1 MNLDGT
7 IYGRLNLPFGF
18 SYQMN
23 FTPRLA
29 WNESFEH
36 KSAKNDAWAGEGGSS
51 FRQHNKAF
59 NWQVDNVFNWKYEF
73 LDKHKVEATF
83 LVNAEKSQSWM
94 TKSTNKGYN
103 PSDALGYHGIHLGNN
118 PTALST
124 DQYTTGDA
132 LMGRLFYS
140 FSNKYML
147 TASVRR
153 DGYSAFGMMNPRATF
168 PAVALAWVFTEEKF
182 MKKTSSWLSY
192 GKLRFSWGENGNR
205 DIGIYAALA
214 ELTSNPTCWIDGN
227 GKFYTTTYTLNQKMP
242 NSKLKWERAKSYN
255 IGLDF
260 GLFGD
265 ILSGSIE
272 VYKKMTN
279 DLLMD
284 RAIPPIT
291 GFSKVLSNMGQLQNT
306 GFELTLNAN
315 IMRRKNF
322 EWSATGNF
330 SLNRRKIKH
339 LYGNMKNIL
348 DADGNIIGQVE
359 DDDITSKWFIGE
371 DPDRIWDYVGD
382 GVWQQDEAEEAA
394 KYGCQPGDF
403 KYLDFTKMGNWTR
416 MTRNT
421 RNIQPLVSVGH
432 SVTTSN
438 CSMIWIFHLCCTL
451 YGVTTV
457 HMLMPPTITSMLLSV
472 AVTISLTG
480 HQKIRLMTMHVS
492 VQRT

>member
-1 MNLDGT
+1 
-7 IYGRLNLPFGF
+7 
-18 SYQMN
+18 
-23 FTPRLA
+23 
-29 WNESFEH
+29 
-36 KSAKNDAWAGEGGSS
+36 
-51 FRQHNKAF
+51 
-59 NWQVDNVFNWKYEF
+59 
-73 LDKHKVEATF
+73 
-83 LVNAEKSQSWM
+83 
-94 TKSTNKGYN
+94 
-103 PSDALGYHGIHLGNN
+103 
-118 PTALST
+118 
-124 DQYTTGDA
+124 
-132 LMGRLFYS
+132 
-140 FSNKYML
+140 ML

-214 ELTSNPTCWIDGN
+214 ELTSNPTCWIDGS

-348 DADGNIIGQVE
+348 DTDGNIIGQVE
-359 DDDITSKWFIGE
+359 DDDITNKWFIGE

-403 KYLDFTKMGNWTR
+403 KYLDLNENGKDR
-416 MTRNT
+416 K
-421 RNIQPLVSVGH
+421 SV
-432 SVTTSN
+432 V
-438 CSMIWIFHLCCTL
+438 
-451 YGVTTV
+451 
-457 HMLMPPTITSMLLSV
+457 
-472 AVTISLTG
+472 
-480 HQKIRLMTMHVS
+480 
-492 VQRT
+492 

>member
-1 MNLDGT
+1 
-7 IYGRLNLPFGF
+7 
-18 SYQMN
+18 
-23 FTPRLA
+23 
-29 WNESFEH
+29 
-36 KSAKNDAWAGEGGSS
+36 
-51 FRQHNKAF
+51 
-59 NWQVDNVFNWKYEF
+59 
-73 LDKHKVEATF
+73 
-83 LVNAEKSQSWM
+83 
-94 TKSTNKGYN
+94 
-103 PSDALGYHGIHLGNN
+103 
-118 PTALST
+118 
-124 DQYTTGDA
+124 
-132 LMGRLFYS
+132 
-140 FSNKYML
+140 
-147 TASVRR
+147 
-153 DGYSAFGMMNPRATF
+153 
-168 PAVALAWVFTEEKF
+168 
-182 MKKTSSWLSY
+182 
-192 GKLRFSWGENGNR
+192 
-205 DIGIYAALA
+205 
-214 ELTSNPTCWIDGN
+214 
-227 GKFYTTTYTLNQKMP
+227 
-242 NSKLKWERAKSYN
+242 
-255 IGLDF
+255 
-260 GLFGD
+260 
-265 ILSGSIE
+265 
-272 VYKKMTN
+272 MTN

-359 DDDITSKWFIGE
+359 DDDITNKWFIGE

-403 KYLDFTKMGNWTR
+403 KYLDFKGNWTR

-480 HQKIRLMTMHVS
+480 HQKIQLMTMHVS